1 MLYPMQFVPVLRDYL
16 WGGRRL
22 GEVLGKPLPAD
33 KTAAESWE
41 VVDHG
46 DDQSR
51 VANGALAGK
60 TLGEIVRE
68 FPTEL
73 FGKDQLDPRGQRRT
87 SFPLLLKYL
96 DCNRDLSVQVH
107 PSDRYAAQ
115 LTPPDLGKTEAW
127 YIVDAKPGS
136 KIYAGLQAGVGRD
149 ELARAMAAG
158 RTSEVLHI
166 LEPQPGDCVFIPAGT
181 VHALGAGLLVAEIQ
195 QASDTTFRLFDWNR
209 VDGQGNSRPL
219 HVEQAL
225 EVTDYQRGPVGVQS
239 PASAGGRWQRLV
251 ACDKS
256 QLHRAE
262 GKGEWTVGD
271 TPQLVILT
279 VPRGSAVVHC
289 DDAEYSLPTGGT
301 LLLPACSGVAEIELN
316 NRASTVLAMQLP

>member
-181 VHALGAGLLVAEIQ
+181 VHALGSGLLVAEIQ
-195 QASDTTFRLFDWNR
+195 QASNTTFRLFDWNR
-209 VDGQGNSRPL
+209 VGADGQPRPL
-219 HVEQAL
+219 HIEAAL
-225 EVTDYQRGPVGVQS
+225 EVSDYQRGPITPQQPHSLSSG
-239 PASAGGRWQRLV
+239 WQQLV
-251 ACDKS
+251 ACNQFVLQRYQGVSPTRLADDQRFKI
-256 QLHRAE
+256 
-262 GKGEWTVGD
+262 V
-271 TPQLVILT
+271 T
-279 VPRGSAVVHC
+279 VP
-289 DDAEYSLPTGGT
+289 E
-301 LLLPACSGVAEIELN
+301 
-316 NRASTVLAMQLP
+316 